1 MLSVSIDTV
10 SADIG
15 TAGYFNAYARAV
27 VSADTVVL
35 NGDFRWL
42 SDFNTAAFIVVHVIA
57 SDKQPLAAGKIDTVT
72 CVVENCVVVYTSKV
86 LVWSRAC

>member
-1 MLSVSIDTV
+1 MLSISIDTV

-15 TAGYFNAYARAV
+15 TASYFNAHAGAV

-42 SDFNTAAFIVVHVIA
+42 SDFNAAAFIVVHVIA
-57 SDKQPLAAGKIDTVT
+57 PDKQPLAAGKIDTVT